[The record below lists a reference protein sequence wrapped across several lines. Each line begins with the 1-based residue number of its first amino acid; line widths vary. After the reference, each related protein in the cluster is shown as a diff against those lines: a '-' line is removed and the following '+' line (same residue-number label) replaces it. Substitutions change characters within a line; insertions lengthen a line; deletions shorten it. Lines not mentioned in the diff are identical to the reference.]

1 MEAKYFTTPD
11 GLQLLRDW
19 SNGCFDE
26 MEYTRNERRAKRAAA
41 RLFLS
46 GNLIFECGEK
56 PRTSAEFFDAMP
68 YTSTSDFAAVWAC
81 NWSIRNRKDKYL
93 HFDGIAL
100 TDGTAVAVWTRYNE
114 NGDEIAT
121 EYEKI

>member
-1 MEAKYFTTPD
+1 MENGYFKTPN
-11 GLQLLRDW
+11 GLKLLRDW
-19 SNGCFDE
+19 SGGTWNEG
-26 MEYTRNERRAKRAAA
+26 EYMRNEIRARGAAA

-81 NWSIRNRKDKYL
+81 NWSIRNRKDKHL